1 MQVHLERD
9 AAAGAVVRPALLDRN
24 GMNGTEQNGVG
35 RSGTEWNGT
44 GTERNRWSVW
54 RHARLAWSPSKCA
67 AGVVVISRL
76 YGPRQI
82 LSSSRSAAAA
92 WVKPPTP
99 ARPPHAAHSSPPASR
114 RSLLPPRARGGRS
127 GGETVARARD
137 RRRAGGKRA
146 SYSGG
151 RCRVAVVVGSLSL
164 SRAFARS
171 LPRSE
176 RRTRRTPRR
185 TPLVDG
191 RRRPPAAVATM
202 EHSRDVTCTPAT
214 RPSREIV
221 PRRDA
226 RLRDVSLA

>member
-1 MQVHLERD
+1 ML
-9 AAAGAVVRPALLDRN
+9 GLL
-24 GMNGTEQNGVG
+24 Q
-35 RSGTEWNGT
+35 S
-44 GTERNRWSVW
+44 
-54 RHARLAWSPSKCA
+54 A
-67 AGVVVISRL
+67 
-76 YGPRQI
+76 PRGW
-82 LSSSRSAAAA
+82 LSSLVSTGRGKSCRLVA
-92 WVKPPTP
+92 PRRRRGSNR
-99 ARPPHAAHSSPPASR
+99 RPPRARRTPLTPPHPPRAAPSS
-114 RSLLPPRARGGRS
+114 LPRARGGRS
-127 GGETVARARD
+127 GGVTVARARD

-151 RCRVAVVVGSLSL
+151 RCRVAVVVGSLSRA
-164 SRAFARS
+164 RAFARS
-171 LPRSE
+171 LPCSE